1 MQEVRKRRV
10 PTLIGLRA
18 RAPLILR
25 VVASLAL
32 VGSLIYV
39 GIAYYRGRNNR
50 PFRLIPGKAELS
62 TTVERR
68 VENYERRVTEGNR
81 LTMLVRATL
90 ATSYSD
96 GHHELE
102 NAHIEYFAAGHEHP
116 DKIDA
121 RQAIYFVETENAV
134 FNGNVVIETRDHLVA
149 KAETINY
156 DVKNER
162 AEVPVAVTFVRENVE
177 GRSDAASVDAKNKKL
192 ELRGNVEITVQ
203 PEAKKTGANGA
214 AGQTPQLAGSSAT
227 RNRPVTIR
235 APRGDFDQAKLQL
248 VFSGGATA
256 VQEQDVMSGE
266 TLAGFL
272 NAEKRIQR
280 IEARTNAYLRTMDA
294 GRAAEVSSVNMDFF
308 FDANQ
313 QLQNAVAAQNV
324 HARSLDAESQ
334 VELTAPADLQVFFEA
349 AGEQSLLK
357 EMRAEGR
364 SVITLAAPRSRAGD
378 PKAANK
384 KLTAN
389 TVRLFW
395 RKTGKDLERAEAV
408 GDAELVV
415 EPVQQTAL
423 ADRKTLNA
431 ARFDCNFFEAGNLA
445 RDFNATGGAKAVMTP
460 VQANSTR
467 SVRTVTSQKMF
478 AFFTRETQ
486 DVERLDAQGE
496 AQFNDADRNGQ
507 AETAMYTAADEVV
520 RLRGGTPVVWDS
532 RARLKA
538 SEIDSDT
545 RKKISYARGKAQ
557 TTYYSQE
564 QTNGATPFSKVKSP
578 VFLVSNSVEFQHD
591 SGIGIYTGEARAWQ
605 DDNFVSADKLTLRRD
620 NRRMEGDGHVQSALY
635 QARRKEA
642 SGARTVV
649 PVFATSNRMFYSDTD
664 RLLHY
669 EGNVDIKQGTERITS
684 EVADVY
690 LMKELGEVERMVAQ
704 RTVVVTQPGKRGTG
718 NWAQYSAADET
729 VVLTGEPARV
739 EDAQQGNSESRRLTV
754 YLRENRVVSDSPGGA
769 QSTGRVRSSHKIKK
783 Q

>member
-1 MQEVRKRRV
+1 MQEVRRRRA

-32 VGSLIYV
+32 VGSLVYV

-102 NAHIEYFAAGHEHP
+102 NAHIEYFKEGHEHP

-121 RQAIYFVETENAV
+121 RQAIYFVETEAAV
-134 FNGNVVIETRDHLVA
+134 FNGNVVIETRDRLIA

-162 AEVPVAVTFVRENVE
+162 ADVPVAITFVRENVE
-177 GRSDAASVDAKNKKL
+177 GRSDAASVDAKHKKL
-192 ELRGNVEITVQ
+192 ELRGNVEITVK
-203 PEAKKTGANGA
+203 PDAK
-214 AGQTPQLAGSSAT
+214 QTPGGAGSST

-256 VQEQDVMSGE
+256 VQDEDVMSGE

-272 NAEKRIQR
+272 NEQKRIQR

-313 QLQNAVAAQNV
+313 QLQNAVASQNAR
-324 HARSLDAESQ
+324 ARSLDAESQ
-334 VELTAPADLQVFFEA
+334 VEISAPTDLQVFFEA
-349 AGEQSLLK
+349 VGEQSLLK

-364 SVITLAAPRSRAGD
+364 SVITLAAPRSRADD

-408 GDAELVV
+408 GDAELIV

-431 ARFDCNFFEAGNLA
+431 PRFDCHFFEADNLA
-445 RDFNATGGAKAVMTP
+445 RDFNATGGAKAVLTP
-460 VQANSTR
+460 VQPDTKR

-486 DVERLDAQGE
+486 DVERLEAQGE
-496 AQFNDADRNGQ
+496 TQFNAADQNGQ
-507 AETAMYTAADEVV
+507 AETATYTAADEVV
-520 RLRGGTPVVWDS
+520 RLRGGAPVVWDS

-538 SEIDSDT
+538 AEIDSDT
-545 RKKISYARGKAQ
+545 RKKISYGRGKAQ

-591 SGIGIYTGEARAWQ
+591 SGIGIYTGDARAWQ

-669 EGNVDIKQGTERITS
+669 EGNVDIKQGTERITG

-704 RTVVVTQPGKRGTG
+704 RNVVVTQPGKRGTG

-729 VVLTGEPARV
+729 VMLTGEPARV

>member
-1 MQEVRKRRV
+1 MQEVRRRKA

-18 RAPLILR
+18 RAPKILS
-25 VVASLAL
+25 VLASLAL
-32 VGSLIYV
+32 VGSLVYV

-68 VENYERRVTEGNR
+68 VVDYERRVTEGNR
-81 LTMLVRATL
+81 LTMLVRATV
-90 ATSYSD
+90 ATSFSD

-102 NAHIEYFAAGHEHP
+102 NAHIEYFAAGHELP

-121 RQAIYFVETENAV
+121 RQAIYFVETESAV
-134 FNGNVVIETRDHLVA
+134 FNGNVQIETRDRLIA
-149 KAETINY
+149 KSETINY

-162 AEVPVAVTFVRENVE
+162 AEVPVHVTFVRDNVE
-177 GRSDAASVDAKNKKL
+177 GRSDAAVVDAKHKKL
-192 ELRGNVEITVQ
+192 ELRGNVEITVK
-203 PEAKKTGANGA
+203 PDAGKA
-214 AGQTPQLAGSSAT
+214 AQTALPAGGT

-235 APRGDFDQAKLQL
+235 APRGDFDQAAAHL

-256 VQEQDVMSGE
+256 EQEQDIMSGE

-272 NAEKRIQR
+272 NEQKRIQR
-280 IEARTNAYLRTMDA
+280 IEARTNSYLRTMDT
-294 GRAAEVSSVNMDFF
+294 GRAAEVNSVNMDFF
-308 FDANQ
+308 FDGNQ
-313 QLQNAVAAQNV
+313 QLERAVASQNV
-324 HARSLDAESQ
+324 RARTLDAESEVQ
-334 VELTAPADLQVFFEA
+334 LNAPTDLQVFFAA
-349 AGEQSLLK
+349 AGDQSLLK

-364 SVITLAAPRSRAGD
+364 SVITLAAPRSHAND
-378 PKAANK
+378 PQAANK

-389 TVRLFW
+389 TVKLFW
-395 RKTGKDLERAEAV
+395 RAMGKDLERAEAV
-408 GDAELVV
+408 GDAELIV

-431 ARFDCNFFEAGNLA
+431 ARFDCSFFEAGNLA
-445 RDFNATGGAKAVMTP
+445 REFNATGGAKAVLTP
-460 VQANSTR
+460 VQQSTPPR
-467 SVRTVTSQKMF
+467 TVRTVTSQKMVAAF
-478 AFFTRETQ
+478 ARETQ

-507 AETAMYTAADEVV
+507 AEMASYTAGDEVV

-538 SEIDSDT
+538 TEIDSDT

-564 QTNGATPFSKVKSP
+564 QTNGATPFAKVKSP
-578 VFLVSNSVEFQHD
+578 VFLVSNTVEFQHD
-591 SGIGIYTGEARAWQ
+591 SGIGIYTGAARAWQ

-620 NRRMEGDGHVQSALY
+620 NRRMEGDGQVQSALY

-642 SGARTVV
+642 SGVRTVV
-649 PVFATSNRMFYSDTD
+649 PVFATSNRMFYSDTA

-669 EGNVDIKQGTERITS
+669 EGDVDIKQGTEHITS

-690 LMKELGEVERMVAQ
+690 LMKELGEVERMVAE
-704 RTVVVTQPGKRGTG
+704 RNVVVTQPGKRGTG

-729 VVLTGEPARV
+729 VMLTGEPARV
-739 EDAQQGNSESRRLTV
+739 EDAKEGNSESRRMTV

-769 QSTGRVRSSHKIKK
+769 QSTGRVRSTHKIRK

>member
-1 MQEVRKRRV
+1 M
-10 PTLIGLRA
+10 IGLRA
-18 RAPLILR
+18 RAPVILR
-25 VVASLAL
+25 VLASLAL

-102 NAHIEYFAAGHEHP
+102 NAHIEYYAAGRDHP

-121 RQAIYFVETENAV
+121 RQAIYFVETENIV
-134 FNGNVVIETRDHLVA
+134 FNGNVQVETRDKLIA
-149 KAETINY
+149 KSETISY

-162 AEVPVAVTFVRENVE
+162 AEVPMPVAFARENIE
-177 GRSDAASVDAKNKKL
+177 GRSDTATVDAKNKKM
-192 ELRGNVEITVQ
+192 ELRGNVEITVKPDAQ
-203 PEAKKTGANGA
+203 SEAAKAHPN
-214 AGQTPQLAGSSAT
+214 ST

-235 APRGDFDQAKLQL
+235 APRGDFDQAQMHLA
-248 VFSGGATA
+248 FSGGATA
-256 VQEQDVMSGE
+256 EQDQDIMSGE

-272 NAEKRIQR
+272 NEQKRVQR
-280 IEARTNAYLRTMDA
+280 IEARGNSYMRTMDT
-294 GRAAEVSSVNMDFF
+294 GRAAEVRSVNMDFF
-308 FDANQ
+308 FDGNQ
-313 QLQNAVAAQNV
+313 QLQNAVASQNV
-324 HARSLDAESQ
+324 TTRTLDADSEVQLS
-334 VELTAPADLQVFFEA
+334 TPGALQVFFEPV
-349 AGEQSLLK
+349 GEQSLLK

-364 SVITLAAPRSRAGD
+364 TVITMAAPRTRAND
-378 PKAANK
+378 PNAANK

-389 TVRLFW
+389 TVKIFW
-395 RKTGKDLERAEAV
+395 RTAARDVERAEAV
-408 GDAELVV
+408 GDAELIV

-431 ARFDCNFFEAGNLA
+431 PRFDCLFFESGNLA
-445 RDFNATGGAKAVMTP
+445 REFNATGGAKAVLTP
-460 VQANSTR
+460 VQPDTKR

-478 AFFTRETQ
+478 AYFVRETQ
-486 DVERLDAQGE
+486 DVERLYAQGD

-507 AETAMYTAADEVV
+507 AGEATYTAADETV
-520 RLRGGTPVVWDS
+520 RLRGGAPVVWDS

-538 SEIDSDT
+538 TEIDSDT
-545 RKKISYARGKAQ
+545 RKKVSYGRGKAQ

-591 SGIGIYTGEARAWQ
+591 SGIGIYTGDARAWQ
-605 DDNFVSADKLTLRRD
+605 DDNFVSADRLTLRRD

-635 QARRKEA
+635 QARRKEPT
-642 SGARTVV
+642 GARTVV

-684 EVADVY
+684 DVADVY
-690 LMKELGEVERMVAQ
+690 LMKELGEVERMVAE

-718 NWAQYSAADET
+718 NWAQYTAADET
-729 VVLTGEPARV
+729 VMLTGEPARV
-739 EDAQQGNSESRRLTV
+739 EDAEQGNSESRRFTI

-769 QSTGRVRSSHKIKK
+769 QSTGRVRSSHRIKK

>member
-1 MQEVRKRRV
+1 MQEVRRRRV

-32 VGSLIYV
+32 VGSLVYV

-68 VENYERRVTEGNR
+68 VENYERRVSEGNR

-90 ATSYSD
+90 ATSYTD
-96 GHHELE
+96 GHHELA
-102 NAHIEYFAAGHEHP
+102 NAHIEYYAAGHEHP

-121 RQAIYFVETENAV
+121 RQAIYFVETESV
-134 FNGNVVIETRDHLVA
+134 RFDGNVVIETRDRLIA

-177 GRSDAASVDAKNKKL
+177 GRADAASVDAKSKKL
-192 ELRGNVEITVQ
+192 ELRGNVEITVKPQ
-203 PEAKKTGANGA
+203 ANQQA
-214 AGQTPQLAGSSAT
+214 AGGASNT

-235 APRGDFDQAKLQL
+235 APRGDFDQAQWQL
-248 VFSGGATA
+248 LFSGGASA
-256 VQEQDVMSGE
+256 VQEQDVMSGD

-280 IEARTNAYLRTMDA
+280 IEARGNSYLRTMDP
-294 GRAAEVSSVNMDFF
+294 GRAAEVRSVNMDFF

-313 QLQNAVAAQNV
+313 QLQNAVASQNAQ
-324 HARSLDAESQ
+324 ARSLDAESEVQ
-334 VELTAPADLQVFFEA
+334 LSAPAALQVFFEA

-364 SVITLAAPRSRAGD
+364 SVITLAAPRSRASD
-378 PKAANK
+378 PNAANK

-408 GDAELVV
+408 GDAELIV

-431 ARFDCNFFEAGNLA
+431 PRFDCSFFETDNLA
-445 RDFNATGGAKAVMTP
+445 REFVAAGGAKAVLTP
-460 VQANSTR
+460 VQANTAR
-467 SVRTVTSQKMF
+467 SVRTITSQKMS
-478 AFFTRETQ
+478 AFFARATQ

-496 AQFNDADRNGQ
+496 TQFNAGDQNGQ
-507 AETAMYTAADEVV
+507 AETASYTTSDEVV
-520 RLRGGTPVVWDS
+520 RLRGGAPVVWDS

-538 SEIDSDT
+538 AEIDSDT
-545 RKKISYARGKAQ
+545 RKKISYGRGKAQ

-578 VFLVSNSVEFQHD
+578 VFIVSNAVEFQHD
-591 SGIGIYTGEARAWQ
+591 SGIGIYTGDARAWQ
-605 DDNFVSADKLTLRRD
+605 DDNFVSADKLTIRRD
-620 NRRMEGDGHVQSALY
+620 NRRMEGDGRVQSALY

-690 LMKELGEVERMVAQ
+690 LMKDVGEVERMVAQ

-718 NWAQYSAADET
+718 NWAQYNAADET
-729 VVLTGEPARV
+729 VMLTGQPARV
-739 EDAQQGNSESRRLTV
+739 EDAKEGNSESQRLTV

-769 QSTGRVRSSHKIKK
+769 QSTGRVRSSHRIKK

>member
-1 MQEVRKRRV
+1 V
-10 PTLIGLRA
+10 
-18 RAPLILR
+18 ILR

-32 VGSLIYV
+32 VGSLVYV

-68 VENYERRVTEGNR
+68 VENYERRVSEGNR

-102 NAHIEYFAAGHEHP
+102 NAHIEYFAEGQEHP

-121 RQAIYFVETENAV
+121 RQAIYFVETENVV
-134 FNGNVVIETRDHLVA
+134 FNGNVQVETRDRLIA
-149 KAETINY
+149 KSETISY

-177 GRSDAASVDAKNKKL
+177 GRSDAATVDAKNKKL
-192 ELRGNVEITVQ
+192 ELRGNVEITVKPDANQ
-203 PEAKKTGANGA
+203 AAQTPGGAN
-214 AGQTPQLAGSSAT
+214 ST

-256 VQEQDVMSGE
+256 EQEQDIMSGE

-272 NAEKRIQR
+272 NEQKRIQR
-280 IEARTNAYLRTMDA
+280 IEARNNAYLRTMDT
-294 GRAAEVSSVNMDFF
+294 GRAAEVHAVNMDFF

-313 QLQNAVAAQNV
+313 QLQHALATRDVR
-324 HARSLDAESQ
+324 ARSLDAESELQ
-334 VELTAPADLQVFFEA
+334 LTAPTNLQVFFEA
-349 AGEQSLLK
+349 AGDQSLLK
-357 EMRAEGR
+357 EMRADGR
-364 SVITLAAPRSRAGD
+364 SVITLAAPRSRAND
-378 PKAANK
+378 PNAANK

-389 TVRLFW
+389 TVKLFW

-408 GDAELVV
+408 GDAELIV

-423 ADRKTLNA
+423 ADRKNLNA

-445 RDFNATGGAKAVMTP
+445 REFNATGGAKAVLTP
-460 VQANSTR
+460 VQPNSAR
-467 SVRTVTSQKMF
+467 SVRTVTSQKMVASF
-478 AFFTRETQ
+478 ARETQ
-486 DVERLDAQGE
+486 DVERLDAQGNT
-496 AQFNDADRNGQ
+496 QFNAGDQNGQ
-507 AETAMYTAADEVV
+507 AETASYTAADEVV
-520 RLRGGTPVVWDS
+520 RLRGGAPVVWDS

-538 SEIDSDT
+538 TEIDSDT

-578 VFLVSNSVEFQHD
+578 VFLASNSVEFQHD
-591 SGIGIYTGEARAWQ
+591 SGIGIYTGDARAWQ

-669 EGNVDIKQGTERITS
+669 EGNVDIKQGTERITG

-704 RTVVVTQPGKRGTG
+704 RNVVLTQPGKRGTG

-729 VVLTGEPARV
+729 VMLTGEPARV

>member
-1 MQEVRKRRV
+1 MQEVRRRRT

-25 VVASLAL
+25 VLASLAL

-39 GIAYYRGRNNR
+39 GVAYYRGRNNR

-68 VENYERRVTEGNR
+68 IENYERRVSEGNR
-81 LTMLVRATL
+81 LTMLVRATV

-102 NAHIEYFAAGHEHP
+102 NAHIEYFAAGHELP

-121 RQAIYFVETENAV
+121 RQAIYFVETESAV
-134 FNGNVVIETRDHLVA
+134 FNGNVQIETRDRLVA
-149 KAETINY
+149 KSETITY

-162 AEVPVAVTFVRENVE
+162 AEVPVAVTFARDNVE
-177 GRSDAASVDAKNKKL
+177 GRSDAASVDAKNKNL
-192 ELRGNVEITVQ
+192 QLRGNVEINVK
-203 PEAKKTGANGA
+203 PDAAKGA
-214 AGQTPQLAGSSAT
+214 QTPDAAR
-227 RNRPVTIR
+227 RNRPVKIR
-235 APRGDFDQAKLQL
+235 APRGDFDQARMEL

-256 VQEQDVMSGE
+256 EQDADVMSGE
-266 TLAGFL
+266 RLAGFL
-272 NAEKRIQR
+272 NEGRRLQR
-280 IEARTNAYLRTMDA
+280 IEARGNAYLRTMDA
-294 GRAAEVSSVNMDFF
+294 GRAAEVHAVNMNFN

-313 QLQNAVAAQNV
+313 QLQDALATEHVR
-324 HARSLDAESQ
+324 ARTLDADA
-334 VELTAPADLQVFFEA
+334 ELQLDAPNSLHVIFAA

-357 EMRAEGR
+357 EMQAGGR
-364 SVITLAAPRSRAGD
+364 SVITLAAPRSRAND
-378 PKAANK
+378 PQAANK

-389 TVRLFW
+389 AVKLFW
-395 RKTGKDLERAEAV
+395 RATGKDLERAEAV

-431 ARFDCNFFEAGNLA
+431 ARFDCTFFEAGNLA
-445 RDFNATGGAKAVMTP
+445 REFNATGGAKAILTP
-460 VQANSTR
+460 VQQGTSR
-467 SVRTVTSQKMF
+467 SVRTVTSQKMVASF
-478 AFFTRETQ
+478 ARDTQ
-486 DVERLDAQGE
+486 DVERLDAQGD
-496 AQFNDADRNGQ
+496 AQFNAADQNGQ
-507 AETAMYTAADEVV
+507 SETASYTASDEVV
-520 RLRGGTPVVWDS
+520 RLRGGAPVVWDS

-538 SEIDSDT
+538 TEIDSDT
-545 RKKISYARGKAQ
+545 RRKISYARGRAQ

-578 VFLVSNSVEFQHD
+578 VFLTSNAVEFQHD
-591 SGIGIYTGEARAWQ
+591 AGVGIYTGAARAWQ
-605 DDNFVSADKLTLRRD
+605 EDNFVSADKITLRRD
-620 NRRMEGDGHVQSALY
+620 NRRMEADGHVQSALY

-642 SGARTVV
+642 SGARTTV
-649 PVFATSNRMFYSDTD
+649 PVFATSQRMFYSDTD
-664 RLLHY
+664 RLLRY
-669 EGNVDIKQGTERITS
+669 EGDVDIKQGTERINA

-690 LMKELGEVERMVAQ
+690 LMKGAGEVERMVAQ
-704 RTVVVTQPGKRGTG
+704 RSVVVTQPGKRATG

-729 VVLTGEPARV
+729 VMLTGEPARV

-754 YLRENRVVSDSPGGA
+754 YLRENRVVSDDPGGA
-769 QSTGRVRSSHKIKK
+769 NSTGRVRSSHRIKK

>member
-1 MQEVRKRRV
+1 MQEVRRRRA

-25 VVASLAL
+25 VLASLAL

-39 GIAYYRGRNNR
+39 GVAYYRGRNNR

-68 VENYERRVTEGNR
+68 IENYERRVTEGNR
-81 LTMLVRATL
+81 LTMLVRATV

-102 NAHIEYFAAGHEHP
+102 NAHIEYFAAGHELP

-121 RQAIYFVETENAV
+121 RQAIYFVETESAV
-134 FNGNVVIETRDHLVA
+134 FNGNVQIETRDHLIV
-149 KAETINY
+149 KSETVNY
-156 DVKNER
+156 NVKNEH
-162 AEVPVAVTFVRENVE
+162 ASVPVAVTFVRDNIE
-177 GRSDAASVDAKNKKL
+177 GRSDSAEVDAKNKRL
-192 ELRGNVEITVQ
+192 ALRGNVEINVK
-203 PEAKKTGANGA
+203 PDA
-214 AGQTPQLAGSSAT
+214 AGQSAQTPEAAR
-227 RNRPVTIR
+227 RNRPVKIR
-235 APRGDFDQAKLQL
+235 APRGDFDQARMQL

-256 VQEQDVMSGE
+256 EQEQDVMSGE
-266 TLAGFL
+266 TLSGFL
-272 NAEKRIQR
+272 NEQKRLRR
-280 IEARTNAYLRTMDA
+280 IEARGNAYLRTMDA
-294 GRAAEVSSVNMDFF
+294 GRAAEVSSVNMDFN

-313 QLQNAVAAQNV
+313 QLQDALASENV
-324 HARSLDAESQ
+324 RARTLDADAEMQ
-334 VELTAPADLQVFFEA
+334 LNAPASLHVLFAA

-357 EMRAEGR
+357 EMQAGGR
-364 SVITLAAPRSRAGD
+364 SVITLAAPRSRAND
-378 PKAANK
+378 PQAANK

-389 TVRLFW
+389 AVKLFW
-395 RKTGKDLERAEAV
+395 RATGKDLERAEAV

-431 ARFDCNFFEAGNLA
+431 PRFDCTFFEAGNLA
-445 RDFNATGGAKAVMTP
+445 REFNATGGAKAVITP
-460 VQANSTR
+460 VQQGTPR
-467 SVRTVTSQKMF
+467 SVRTVTSKKMVASF
-478 AFFTRETQ
+478 ARDTQ
-486 DVERLDAQGE
+486 DVDKLDAVGD
-496 AQFNDADRNGQ
+496 AQFNAADQNGQ
-507 AETAMYTAADEVV
+507 AETVSYTAADEVV
-520 RLRGGTPVVWDS
+520 RLRGGSPVVWDS

-538 SEIDSDT
+538 TEIDSDT

-557 TTYYSQE
+557 TTYYSQQ

-591 SGIGIYTGEARAWQ
+591 SGVGIYTGAARAWQ
-605 DDNFVSADKLTLRRD
+605 DDNFVSADKITLRRD
-620 NRRMEGDGHVQSALY
+620 NRRMEADGRVQSGLY

-642 SGARTVV
+642 SGERTVV
-649 PVFATSNRMFYSDTD
+649 PVFATSDRMFYSDTD
-664 RLLHY
+664 RLLRY
-669 EGNVDIKQGTERITS
+669 SGNVDIKQGTERITS

-690 LMKELGEVERMVAQ
+690 LLKEAGEVERMVAE
-704 RTVVVTQPGKRGTG
+704 RGVVVTQPGKRATG

-729 VVLTGEPARV
+729 VMLTGEPARV

-754 YLRENRVVSDSPGGA
+754 YLRENRVVSDNPGGA
-769 QSTGRVRSSHKIKK
+769 NSTGRVRSSHRIKK

>member
-1 MQEVRKRRV
+1 MQEVRRRRA

-25 VVASLAL
+25 VLASLAL

-39 GIAYYRGRNNR
+39 GVAYYRGRNNR

-68 VENYERRVTEGNR
+68 IENYERRVTEGNR
-81 LTMLVRATL
+81 LTMLVRASV

-102 NAHIEYFAAGHEHP
+102 NAHIEYFAAGHELP

-121 RQAIYFVETENAV
+121 RQAIYFVETESAV
-134 FNGNVVIETRDHLVA
+134 FNGNVQIETRDRLVA
-149 KAETINY
+149 KSETITY

-162 AEVPVAVTFVRENVE
+162 AEVPVAVTFVRDNIE
-177 GRSDAASVDAKNKKL
+177 GRSDAASVDAKNKNL
-192 ELRGNVEITVQ
+192 QLRGNVEINVKPDAGQGAQT
-203 PEAKKTGANGA
+203 PEAAR
-214 AGQTPQLAGSSAT
+214 
-227 RNRPVTIR
+227 RNRPVKIR
-235 APRGDFDQAKLQL
+235 APRGDFDQARMQL

-256 VQEQDVMSGE
+256 EQEQDIRSGE
-266 TLAGFL
+266 RLAGFL
-272 NAEKRIQR
+272 NEQRRLQR
-280 IEARTNAYLRTMDA
+280 IESRENAYLRTMDA
-294 GRAAEVSSVNMDFF
+294 GRAAEVHAVNMTFN

-313 QLQNAVAAQNV
+313 QLQDAVATQDV
-324 HARSLDAESQ
+324 RARTLDADAEMQ
-334 VELTAPADLQVFFEA
+334 LAAPNALQVFFAA

-364 SVITLAAPRSRAGD
+364 SVITLAAPRSRASD
-378 PKAANK
+378 PQAANK

-389 TVRLFW
+389 AVKLFW
-395 RKTGKDLERAEAV
+395 RATGKDLERAEAV
-408 GDAELVV
+408 GDAELIV

-431 ARFDCNFFEAGNLA
+431 ARFDCTFFEAGNLA
-445 RDFNATGGAKAVMTP
+445 REFNATGGAKAVLVP
-460 VQANSTR
+460 VQQGTSR
-467 SVRTVTSQKMF
+467 SVRTVTSQKMVASF
-478 AFFTRETQ
+478 VRETQ
-486 DVERLDAQGE
+486 DVERLDAQGD
-496 AQFNDADRNGQ
+496 AQFNAADQNGQ
-507 AETAMYTAADEVV
+507 AETVSYTAADEVV
-520 RLRGGTPVVWDS
+520 RLRGGAPVVWDS

-538 SEIDSDT
+538 TEIDSDT
-545 RKKISYARGKAQ
+545 RRKISYARGKAQ

-591 SGIGIYTGEARAWQ
+591 AGVGIYTGAARAWQ
-605 DDNFVSADKLTLRRD
+605 DDNFVSADKITLRRD
-620 NRRMEGDGHVQSALY
+620 NRRMEADGRVQSALY

-642 SGARTVV
+642 SGTRTVV
-649 PVFATSNRMFYSDTD
+649 PVFATSDRMFYSDTD
-664 RLLHY
+664 RLLRY
-669 EGNVDIKQGTERITS
+669 EGHVDIKQGTERINS

-690 LMKELGEVERMVAQ
+690 LLKGAGEVERMVAQ
-704 RTVVVTQPGKRGTG
+704 RNVVVTQPGKRGTG

-729 VVLTGEPARV
+729 VMLTGEPARV

-754 YLRENRVVSDSPGGA
+754 YLRENRVVSDNPGGA
-769 QSTGRVRSSHKIKK
+769 NSTGRVRSSHKIKR

>member
-1 MQEVRKRRV
+1 M
-10 PTLIGLRA
+10 IGLRA

-32 VGSLIYV
+32 VGSLVYV

-68 VENYERRVTEGNR
+68 VENYERRVSEGNR

-90 ATSYSD
+90 ATSYTD
-96 GHHELE
+96 GHHELA
-102 NAHIEYFAAGHEHP
+102 NAHIEYYAAGHEHP

-121 RQAIYFVETENAV
+121 RQAIYFVETESV
-134 FNGNVVIETRDHLVA
+134 RFDGNVVIETRDRLIA

-177 GRSDAASVDAKNKKL
+177 GRADAASVDAKSKKL
-192 ELRGNVEITVQ
+192 ELRGNVEITVKPQ
-203 PEAKKTGANGA
+203 ANQQA
-214 AGQTPQLAGSSAT
+214 AGGASNT

-235 APRGDFDQAKLQL
+235 APRGDFDQAQWQL
-248 VFSGGATA
+248 LFSGGASA
-256 VQEQDVMSGE
+256 VQEQDVMSGD

-280 IEARTNAYLRTMDA
+280 IEARGNSYLRTMDP
-294 GRAAEVSSVNMDFF
+294 GRAAEVRSVNMDFF

-313 QLQNAVAAQNV
+313 QLQNAVASQNAQ
-324 HARSLDAESQ
+324 ARSLDAESEVQ
-334 VELTAPADLQVFFEA
+334 LSAPAALQVFFEA

-364 SVITLAAPRSRAGD
+364 SVITLAAPRSRASD
-378 PKAANK
+378 PNAANK

-408 GDAELVV
+408 GDAELIV

-431 ARFDCNFFEAGNLA
+431 PRFDCSFFETDNLA
-445 RDFNATGGAKAVMTP
+445 REFVAAGGAKAVLTP
-460 VQANSTR
+460 VQANTAR
-467 SVRTVTSQKMF
+467 SVRTITSQKMS
-478 AFFTRETQ
+478 AFFARATQ

-496 AQFNDADRNGQ
+496 TQFNAGDQNGQ
-507 AETAMYTAADEVV
+507 AETASYTTSDEVV
-520 RLRGGTPVVWDS
+520 RLRGGAPVVWDS

-538 SEIDSDT
+538 AEIDSDT
-545 RKKISYARGKAQ
+545 RKKISYGRGKAQ

-578 VFLVSNSVEFQHD
+578 VFIVSNAVEFQHD
-591 SGIGIYTGEARAWQ
+591 SGIGIYTGDARAWQ
-605 DDNFVSADKLTLRRD
+605 DDNFVSADKLTIRRD
-620 NRRMEGDGHVQSALY
+620 NRRMEGDGRVQSALY

-690 LMKELGEVERMVAQ
+690 LMKDVGEVERMVAQ

-718 NWAQYSAADET
+718 NWAQYNAADET
-729 VVLTGEPARV
+729 VMLTGQPARV
-739 EDAQQGNSESRRLTV
+739 EDAKEGNSESQRLTV

-769 QSTGRVRSSHKIKK
+769 QSTGRVRSSHRIKK

>member
-1 MQEVRKRRV
+1 MQEVRRRRA
-10 PTLIGLRA
+10 PSLIGLRA
-18 RAPLILR
+18 RAPVILR
-25 VVASLAL
+25 VLASLAL
-32 VGSLIYV
+32 VGSLVYV

-102 NAHIEYFAAGHEHP
+102 NAHIEYYAAGRDHP

-121 RQAIYFVETENAV
+121 RQAIYFVETESIV
-134 FNGNVVIETRDHLVA
+134 FNGNVQVETRDKLIA
-149 KAETINY
+149 KSETISY

-162 AEVPVAVTFVRENVE
+162 AEVSAPVTFARENIE
-177 GRSDAASVDAKNKKL
+177 GRSDAATVDAKNKKM
-192 ELRGNVEITVQ
+192 ELRGNVEITVKPDATSAAAKAQ
-203 PEAKKTGANGA
+203 PN
-214 AGQTPQLAGSSAT
+214 ST

-235 APRGDFDQAKLQL
+235 APRGDFDQARMHLA
-248 VFSGGATA
+248 FSGGATA
-256 VQEQDVMSGE
+256 EQDQDIMSGE

-272 NAEKRIQR
+272 SEQKRIQR
-280 IEARTNAYLRTMDA
+280 IEARTNSYLRTMDA
-294 GRAAEVSSVNMDFF
+294 GRAAEVRSVHMDFF
-308 FDANQ
+308 FDGNQ
-313 QLQNAVAAQNV
+313 QLQNAVASQNA
-324 HARSLDAESQ
+324 HARTLDADSEVQIS
-334 VELTAPADLQVFFEA
+334 APGALQVFFEP

-364 SVITLAAPRSRAGD
+364 SVVTMAAPRTRAND
-378 PKAANK
+378 ANAANK

-389 TVRLFW
+389 MVKVFW
-395 RKTGKDLERAEAV
+395 RTGAKDVERAEAV
-408 GDAELVV
+408 GDAELIV
-415 EPVQQTAL
+415 EPVQQNAL

-431 ARFDCNFFEAGNLA
+431 PRFDCLFFESGNLA
-445 RDFNATGGAKAVMTP
+445 REFNATGGAKAVLTP
-460 VQANSTR
+460 VAPDSKR

-478 AFFTRETQ
+478 AYFVRETQ
-486 DVERLDAQGE
+486 DVERLYAQGE

-507 AETAMYTAADEVV
+507 AHEATYTAADETV
-520 RLRGGTPVVWDS
+520 RLRNGSPVVWDS

-538 SEIDSDT
+538 TEIDSDT
-545 RKKISYARGKAQ
+545 RKKISYGRGKAQ

-578 VFLVSNSVEFQHD
+578 VFIVSNSVEFQHET
-591 SGIGIYTGEARAWQ
+591 GIGIYTGEARAWQ
-605 DDNFVSADKLTLRRD
+605 DDNFVSADRLTLRRD

-635 QARRKEA
+635 QARRKEPT
-642 SGARTVV
+642 GARTVV
-649 PVFATSNRMFYSDTD
+649 PVFATSNRMFYSDTN

-684 EVADVY
+684 EVADVH
-690 LMKELGEVERMVAQ
+690 LMKEVGEVERMVAE

-718 NWAQYSAADET
+718 NWAQYTAADET
-729 VVLTGEPARV
+729 VMLTGEPARV
-739 EDAQQGNSESRRLTV
+739 EDAQQGTSESRRFTI
-754 YLRENRVVSDSPGGA
+754 YLRDNRVVSDSPGGA
-769 QSTGRVRSSHKIKK
+769 QSTGRVRSSHRIKK

>member
-1 MQEVRKRRV
+1 
-10 PTLIGLRA
+10 LIGLRA

-32 VGSLIYV
+32 VGSLVYV

-50 PFRLIPGKAELS
+50 PFRLFPGKAELS

-68 VENYERRVTEGNR
+68 VENYERRVSEGNR

-90 ATSYSD
+90 ATSYTD
-96 GHHELE
+96 GHHELA
-102 NAHIEYFAAGHEHP
+102 NAHIEYYAAGHEHP

-121 RQAIYFVETENAV
+121 RQAIYFVETENVV
-134 FNGNVVIETRDHLVA
+134 FNGNVVIETRDRLVA

-177 GRSDAASVDAKNKKL
+177 GRADAASVDAKSKKL
-192 ELRGNVEITVQ
+192 GLRGNVEITVK
-203 PEAKKTGANGA
+203 PDAKQQA
-214 AGQTPQLAGSSAT
+214 AQTPVGATNT

-235 APRGDFDQAKLQL
+235 APRGDFDQAQWQL

-256 VQEQDVMSGE
+256 VQEQDVMSGD
-266 TLAGFL
+266 TLAGYL
-272 NAEKRIQR
+272 NAEKRLQR
-280 IEARTNAYLRTMDA
+280 IEARGNSYLRTMDP
-294 GRAAEVSSVNMDFF
+294 GRAAEVRSANMDFY

-313 QLQNAVAAQNV
+313 QLQNAVASQNAQ
-324 HARSLDAESQ
+324 ARSLDAESQ
-334 VELTAPADLQVFFEA
+334 VELSAPTALQVFFEA
-349 AGEQSLLK
+349 VGEQSLLK

-364 SVITLAAPRSRAGD
+364 SVITLAAPRSRAND
-378 PKAANK
+378 PNAANK

-408 GDAELVV
+408 GDAELIV

-431 ARFDCNFFEAGNLA
+431 PRFDCSFFEAGNLA
-445 RDFNATGGAKAVMTP
+445 REFTATGGAKAVLTP
-460 VQANSTR
+460 VAPNSPRT
-467 SVRTVTSQKMF
+467 VRTVTSQKMF
-478 AFFTRETQ
+478 AFFAHDTQ
-486 DVERLDAQGE
+486 DVERLEAQGE

-507 AETAMYTAADEVV
+507 AETATYTAADEVV
-520 RLRGGTPVVWDS
+520 RLRGGAPVVWDS
-532 RARLKA
+532 RARMKA

-545 RKKISYARGKAQ
+545 RKKISYGRGKAQ

-578 VFLVSNSVEFQHD
+578 VFIVSNSVEFQHD
-591 SGIGIYTGEARAWQ
+591 SGIGIYTGDARAWQ

-635 QARRKEA
+635 QARRREA
-642 SGARTVV
+642 SGERTVV

-690 LMKELGEVERMVAQ
+690 LMKDVGEVERMVAQ

-718 NWAQYSAADET
+718 NWAQYNASDET
-729 VVLTGEPARV
+729 VMLTGEPARV
-739 EDAQQGNSESRRLTV
+739 EDAKEGNSESRRLTV

-769 QSTGRVRSSHKIKK
+769 QSTGRVRSSHRIKK

>member
-1 MQEVRKRRV
+1 MQEVRRRRA

-18 RAPLILR
+18 RAPVILR

-32 VGSLIYV
+32 VGSLVYV

-68 VENYERRVTEGNR
+68 VENYERRVSEGNR

-90 ATSYSD
+90 ATSFSD

-102 NAHIEYFAAGHEHP
+102 NAHIEYYAAGHEHP

-121 RQAIYFVETENAV
+121 RQAIYFVETENVV
-134 FNGNVVIETRDHLVA
+134 FNGNVVIETRDRLIA
-149 KAETINY
+149 KSETINY
-156 DVKNER
+156 DVKNEH
-162 AEVPVAVTFVRENVE
+162 AEVPVPVTFVRENVE
-177 GRSDAASVDAKNKKL
+177 GRSDAASVDAKNKRM
-192 ELRGNVEITVQ
+192 ELRGNVEITVK
-203 PEAKKTGANGA
+203 PDAN
-214 AGQTPQLAGSSAT
+214 QTAGSANST

-235 APRGDFDQAKLQL
+235 APRGNFDQANLHL

-256 VQEQDVMSGE
+256 EQEQDIMSGE

-272 NAEKRIQR
+272 NEQKRIQR
-280 IEARTNAYLRTMDA
+280 IEARTNAYLRTMDT
-294 GRAAEVSSVNMDFF
+294 GRAAEVRSVNMDFF

-313 QLQNAVAAQNV
+313 QLQNAVASRDV
-324 HARSLDAESQ
+324 RARTLDAESEVQ
-334 VELTAPADLQVFFEA
+334 LAAPTDLQVFFEA
-349 AGEQSLLK
+349 TGEQSLLK

-364 SVITLAAPRSRAGD
+364 SVITLGAPRSRASD
-378 PKAANK
+378 PNAANK

-415 EPVQQTAL
+415 EPVQQHAL

-445 RDFNATGGAKAVMTP
+445 RDFNATGGAKAVLTP
-460 VQANSTR
+460 VQANTAR
-467 SVRTVTSQKMF
+467 SVRTITSQKMF
-478 AFFTRETQ
+478 AFFARETQ
-486 DVERLDAQGE
+486 DVERLDAQGDT
-496 AQFNDADRNGQ
+496 QFNAGDQNGQ
-507 AETAMYTAADEVV
+507 AETASYTAADEVV
-520 RLRGGTPVVWDS
+520 RLRGGAPVVWDS

-538 SEIDSDT
+538 TEIDSDT
-545 RKKISYARGKAQ
+545 RKKISYGRGKAQ

-578 VFLVSNSVEFQHD
+578 VFLSSNSVEFQHD

-605 DDNFVSADKLTLRRD
+605 EDNFVSADKLTLRRD
-620 NRRMEGDGHVQSALY
+620 NRRMEGDGRVQSALY
-635 QARRKEA
+635 QARRREA
-642 SGARTVV
+642 SGVRTVV

-669 EGNVDIKQGTERITS
+669 EGNVDIKQGTERITG

-690 LMKELGEVERMVAQ
+690 LMKEQGEVERMVAQ
-704 RTVVVTQPGKRGTG
+704 RNVVVTQPGKRGTG

-729 VVLTGEPARV
+729 VMLTGEPARV

-769 QSTGRVRSSHKIKK
+769 QSTGRVRSSHRIKK

>member
-1 MQEVRKRRV
+1 MQEVRRRRA

-25 VVASLAL
+25 VLASLAL
-32 VGSLIYV
+32 VGSLVYV

-81 LTMLVRATL
+81 LTMLVRATV

-96 GHHELE
+96 GHHELA
-102 NAHIEYFAAGHEHP
+102 NAHIEYYAAGREHP

-121 RQAIYFVETENAV
+121 RQAIYFVETENIV
-134 FNGNVVIETRDHLVA
+134 FNGNVQVETRDKLIA
-149 KAETINY
+149 KAETISY

-162 AEVPVAVTFVRENVE
+162 AEVPAPVTFVRENVE
-177 GRSDAASVDAKNKKL
+177 GRADAASVDAKNKKM
-192 ELRGNVEITVQ
+192 ELRGNVEITVK
-203 PEAKKTGANGA
+203 PEANNA
-214 AGQTPQLAGSSAT
+214 AAKAQPNST

-235 APRGDFDQAKLQL
+235 APRGDFDQAQMHL

-256 VQEQDVMSGE
+256 EQEQDIMSGD

-272 NAEKRIQR
+272 NEQKRIQR
-280 IEARTNAYLRTMDA
+280 IEARGSSYLRTMDA
-294 GRAAEVSSVNMDFF
+294 GRAAEVRSANMDFF

-313 QLQNAVAAQNV
+313 QLQNAVASQNAQ
-324 HARSLDAESQ
+324 ARTLDADSEVQ
-334 VELTAPADLQVFFEA
+334 VNSPGALQVFFEA
-349 AGEQSLLK
+349 AGDQSLLK

-364 SVITLAAPRSRAGD
+364 SVITMAAPRSRASD

-389 TVRLFW
+389 AVKVFW
-395 RKTGKDLERAEAV
+395 RTGARDVERAEAV
-408 GDAELVV
+408 GDAELIV

-431 ARFDCNFFEAGNLA
+431 PRFDCYFFEAGNLA
-445 RDFNATGGAKAVMTP
+445 REFNASGGAKAVLTP
-460 VQANSTR
+460 VQPDTKR

-478 AFFTRETQ
+478 AYFVRETQ
-486 DVERLDAQGE
+486 DVERLYAKGE

-507 AETAMYTAADEVV
+507 ADEATYTAADETV
-520 RLRGGTPVVWDS
+520 RLRNGAPVVWDS

-538 SEIDSDT
+538 TEIDSDT
-545 RKKISYARGKAQ
+545 RKKISYGRGKAQ

-578 VFLVSNSVEFQHD
+578 VFIVSNAVEFQHET
-591 SGIGIYTGEARAWQ
+591 GIGIYTGEARAWQ
-605 DDNFVSADKLTLRRD
+605 DDNFVSADRLTLRRD
-620 NRRMEGDGHVQSALY
+620 NRRMEGEGHVQSALY
-635 QARRKEA
+635 QARRKEPT
-642 SGARTVV
+642 GARTVV

-690 LMKELGEVERMVAQ
+690 LMKAVGEVERMVAE

-718 NWAQYSAADET
+718 NWAQYTASDET
-729 VVLTGEPARV
+729 VMLTGEPARV
-739 EDAQQGNSESRRLTV
+739 EDAQQGNSESRRFTI

-769 QSTGRVRSSHKIKK
+769 QSTGRVRSSHRIKK

>member
-1 MQEVRKRRV
+1 M
-10 PTLIGLRA
+10 IGLRA
-18 RAPLILR
+18 RAPVILR

-134 FNGNVVIETRDHLVA
+134 FNGNVVIETRDRLIA
-149 KAETINY
+149 KSETVNY

-162 AEVPVAVTFVRENVE
+162 ADVPVAVTFVRENVE

-192 ELRGNVEITVQ
+192 ELRGNVEITVKPDANQ
-203 PEAKKTGANGA
+203 AGAQQTPPTGA
-214 AGQTPQLAGSSAT
+214 SSST

-256 VQEQDVMSGE
+256 EQEQDIMSGE

-272 NAEKRIQR
+272 NEQKRIQR
-280 IEARTNAYLRTMDA
+280 IEARGNSYLRTMDT
-294 GRAAEVSSVNMDFF
+294 GRAAEVRSVNMDFF
-308 FDANQ
+308 FDGNQ
-313 QLQNAVAAQNV
+313 QLQNAVASRDV
-324 HARSLDAESQ
+324 HARSLDADSELQ
-334 VELTAPADLQVFFEA
+334 LTAPADLQVLFEA

-364 SVITLAAPRSRAGD
+364 SVITLGAPRSRASD
-378 PKAANK
+378 PNAANK

-395 RKTGKDLERAEAV
+395 RKTGQDLERAEAV
-408 GDAELVV
+408 GDAELIV

-431 ARFDCNFFEAGNLA
+431 ARFDCNFYEAGNLA
-445 RDFNATGGAKAVMTP
+445 REFNATGGAKAVLTP
-460 VQANSTR
+460 VAPNTAR
-467 SVRTVTSQKMF
+467 SVRTITSQKMF

-507 AETAMYTAADEVV
+507 AETVNYTAADEMV
-520 RLRGGTPVVWDS
+520 RLRGGAPVVWDS

-538 SEIDSDT
+538 TEIDSDT
-545 RKKISYARGKAQ
+545 RKKISYGRGKAQ

-578 VFLVSNSVEFQHD
+578 VFLASNAVEFQHD
-591 SGIGIYTGEARAWQ
+591 SGIGIYTGDARAWQ

-642 SGARTVV
+642 SGASTVV
-649 PVFATSNRMFYSDTD
+649 PVFATSTRMFYSDTD

-684 EVADVY
+684 EVSDVY
-690 LMKELGEVERMVAQ
+690 LMKAVGEVERMVAE
-704 RTVVVTQPGKRGTG
+704 RNVVVTQPGKRGTG
-718 NWAQYSAADET
+718 NWAQYIAADET
-729 VVLTGEPARV
+729 VMLTGEPARV

>member
-1 MQEVRKRRV
+1 M
-10 PTLIGLRA
+10 IGLRA

-25 VVASLAL
+25 VLASLAL

-39 GIAYYRGRNNR
+39 GVAYYRGRNNR

-68 VENYERRVTEGNR
+68 IENYERRVSEGNR
-81 LTMLVRATL
+81 LTMLVRASV

-102 NAHIEYFAAGHEHP
+102 NAHIEYFAAGQELP

-121 RQAIYFVETENAV
+121 RQAIYFVETESAV
-134 FNGNVVIETRDHLVA
+134 FNGNVQIETRDRLIA
-149 KAETINY
+149 KSETITY

-162 AEVPVAVTFVRENVE
+162 AEVPVALTFVRDNVE
-177 GRSDAASVDAKNKKL
+177 GRSDAASVDAKNKYL
-192 ELRGNVEITVQ
+192 QLRGNVEINVKPDAAKGAQT
-203 PEAKKTGANGA
+203 PEAAR
-214 AGQTPQLAGSSAT
+214 
-227 RNRPVTIR
+227 RNRPVKIR
-235 APRGDFDQAKLQL
+235 APRGDFDQARMHL

-256 VQEQDVMSGE
+256 EQDEDVMSGE

-272 NAEKRIQR
+272 NEQRRLQR
-280 IEARTNAYLRTMDA
+280 IEARGNSYLRTMDA
-294 GRAAEVSSVNMDFF
+294 GRAAEVHSINMNFN

-313 QLQNAVAAQNV
+313 QLQDALATQDVR
-324 HARSLDAESQ
+324 ARTLDAEMQ
-334 VELTAPADLQVFFEA
+334 LNAPSSLQVFFAA
-349 AGEQSLLK
+349 AGDQSLLK

-364 SVITLAAPRSRAGD
+364 SVVTLAAPRSRAND
-378 PKAANK
+378 PQAANK

-389 TVRLFW
+389 TVKLFW
-395 RKTGKDLERAEAV
+395 RATGKDLERAEAV

-415 EPVQQTAL
+415 EPVQQTAT

-431 ARFDCNFFEAGNLA
+431 ARFDCTFFEAGNLA
-445 RDFNATGGAKAVMTP
+445 RAFDATGGAKAVLTP
-460 VQANSTR
+460 VQQGTTR
-467 SVRTVTSQKMF
+467 SVRTVTSQKMIASF
-478 AFFTRETQ
+478 ARDTQ
-486 DVERLDAQGE
+486 NVERLDAQGD

-507 AETAMYTAADEVV
+507 AETATYTAADEWL
-520 RLRGGTPVVWDS
+520 RLRGGAPVVWDS

-564 QTNGATPFSKVKSP
+564 QTGGATPFSKVKSP
-578 VFLVSNSVEFQHD
+578 VFLVSNAVEFQHD
-591 SGIGIYTGEARAWQ
+591 AGVGIYTGAARAWQ
-605 DDNFVSADKLTLRRD
+605 DDNFVSADKITLRRD
-620 NRRMEGDGHVQSALY
+620 NRRMEADGHVQSALY

-649 PVFATSNRMFYSDTD
+649 PVFATSERMFYSDTD
-664 RLLHY
+664 RLLRY
-669 EGNVDIKQGTERITS
+669 EGDVDIKQGTERITS

-690 LMKELGEVERMVAQ
+690 LLKGAGEVERMVAQ
-704 RTVVVTQPGKRGTG
+704 RNVVVTQPGKRGTG

-729 VVLTGEPARV
+729 VMLTGEPARV

-754 YLRENRVVSDSPGGA
+754 YLRENRVVSDNPGGA
-769 QSTGRVRSSHKIKK
+769 NSTGRVRSTHKIKR